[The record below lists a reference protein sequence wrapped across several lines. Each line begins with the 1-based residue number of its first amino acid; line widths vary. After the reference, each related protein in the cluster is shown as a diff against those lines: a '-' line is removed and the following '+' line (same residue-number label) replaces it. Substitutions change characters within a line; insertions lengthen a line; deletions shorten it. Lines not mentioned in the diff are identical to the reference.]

1 MIRTAL
7 AIAAIAIAA
16 PALAA
21 EEKPFTPAAFAAAQA
36 AGRPV
41 LVDVAAWWCPV
52 CASQGR
58 TIKAITAAPQYA
70 KLLILR
76 VNYDS
81 QKDVWRG
88 FGVTKQAT
96 LIAYRGRQEV
106 GRLAYQTDKAQIG
119 ALLASA
125 VR

>member
-1 MIRTAL
+1 MIRTAI
-7 AIAAIAIAA
+7 AMAAIAIAA

-21 EEKPFTPAAFAAAQA
+21 EEKPFTQAEFAAAQA

-58 TIKAITAAPQYA
+58 SIKAITASPAYA
-70 KLLILR
+70 KLLILK
-76 VNYDS
+76 VNYDG

-88 FGVTKQAT
+88 LGVTKQAT

-106 GRLAYQTDKAQIG
+106 GRIAFQTDRAQIG